1 MPIIFNGQR
10 PGNTPALYE
19 NVPEKEYV
27 PYTICRR
34 KNSIDKA
41 RSLAE
46 LGAYAQAT
54 AIIAHPEKVRY
65 TPERLP
71 KAIHLERMKN
81 AVRY

>member
-1 MPIIFNGQR
+1 MFLIPS
-10 PGNTPALYE
+10 ADE
-19 NVPEKEYV
+19 
-27 PYTICRR
+27 

-71 KAIHLERMKN
+71 KAIHLERMKKRREILT
-81 AVRY
+81 VKGPSTPRKLISKVVQ